1 MQISGLDS
9 YSLPR
14 PCLVATPLVNG
25 QNATPNS
32 GSGPNGT
39 YMGKDFRAA
48 YVPDTALTGS
58 GQVVGLLQFDGYTA
72 SDITYYEGAAGLP
85 GVPLQNVLLDG
96 FSGTP
101 TGDGGEVEV
110 SLDIEMAISMA
121 TNLSKVIVY
130 EAGPYGNWHDIL
142 NRMATDNLAKQL
154 SYSWYDPNGGSDTVA
169 DQIFQQMAAQGQSF
183 FCASGDS
190 DAFTGLIPFPGD
202 TPYITEVGGTTLT
215 TTGPGG
221 SWVSENVWNWGNGI
235 GSGGGISTQYP
246 IPAWQTNISMAANQG
261 STTMRNVPDVALTAD
276 NVYARTDGRDY
287 SVGGTSCASPLWA
300 GFAALANQQ
309 AAAAGRPAI
318 GFINPLVDVI
328 GTEANY
334 TQAFRDTTT
343 GNNESP
349 SSPTK
354 FSAVTGYDLCTGW
367 GTPAGQALINALAN
381 PEALLIT
388 PPTGFTSAGGFGGPF
403 TITSQTLSLTNAG
416 TNSLPWTLANTSAWL
431 TVSST
436 GGTLAPGGAAATVT
450 TSLNS
455 AASNLVVG
463 IYNATLWF
471 TNLNDNIGQCRQFTL
486 SVVSPPV
493 ITAQPTNQAV
503 LEGAAVT
510 FSVAATGGL
519 PLAYQWQDNGIN
531 LTDGGNISGSTTT
544 NLTVSDVS
552 AADAGTYT
560 VVVTNVAG
568 VVTSSNAL
576 LTITLSPPVITLQPV
591 DETVVVN
598 GTAQFAVVAL
608 GTKPLYYQ
616 WSFDGTNLVNA
627 TNATLTLA
635 DVRYSQ
641 TGVYGVTVTNIYG
654 LTNSSEAVL
663 TVISCN
669 PVPSGL
675 VDWWKAEG
683 NAYDSIGTNNGTLGS
698 GAGFTNG
705 EVGQAFYFNGTSSS
719 YVSIPDSPSL
729 DSVTNS
735 ITIELW
741 LKANQTNVDSNW
753 ESVVSKG
760 GAAWEIQTA
769 GGAKTAGFYMGG
781 PNPSYV
787 TGSQNVADGQWHH
800 VAATYDGTNICLY
813 VDGTLDVST
822 PATGSIVQNSYP
834 MGIGYNAKGCCG
846 SPAYFYNGRV
856 DEVSLYH
863 RALTASE
870 IQAIYA
876 AGSGGKCPPLPPH
889 SLSRNR
895 PIKPW
900 LWEAQQHLR
909 WQPAEQHP

>member
-1 MQISGLDS
+1 
-9 YSLPR
+9 
-14 PCLVATPLVNG
+14 
-25 QNATPNS
+25 
-32 GSGPNGT
+32 
-39 YMGKDFRAA
+39 
-48 YVPDTALTGS
+48 
-58 GQVVGLLQFDGYTA
+58 
-72 SDITYYEGAAGLP
+72 
-85 GVPLQNVLLDG
+85 
-96 FSGTP
+96 
-101 TGDGGEVEV
+101 
-110 SLDIEMAISMA
+110 
-121 TNLSKVIVY
+121 
-130 EAGPYGNWHDIL
+130 
-142 NRMATDNLAKQL
+142 
-154 SYSWYDPNGGSDTVA
+154 
-169 DQIFQQMAAQGQSF
+169 
-183 FCASGDS
+183 
-190 DAFTGLIPFPGD
+190 
-202 TPYITEVGGTTLT
+202 
-215 TTGPGG
+215 
-221 SWVSENVWNWGNGI
+221 
-235 GSGGGISTQYP
+235 
-246 IPAWQTNISMAANQG
+246 
-261 STTMRNVPDVALTAD
+261 
-276 NVYARTDGRDY
+276 
-287 SVGGTSCASPLWA
+287 
-300 GFAALANQQ
+300 
-309 AAAAGRPAI
+309 
-318 GFINPLVDVI
+318 
-328 GTEANY
+328 
-334 TQAFRDTTT
+334 
-343 GNNESP
+343 
-349 SSPTK
+349 
-354 FSAVTGYDLCTGW
+354 
-367 GTPAGQALINALAN
+367 
-381 PEALLIT
+381 
-388 PPTGFTSAGGFGGPF
+388 
-403 TITSQTLSLTNAG
+403 
-416 TNSLPWTLANTSAWL
+416 
-431 TVSST
+431 
-436 GGTLAPGGAAATVT
+436 
-450 TSLNS
+450 
-455 AASNLVVG
+455 
-463 IYNATLWF
+463 
-471 TNLNDNIGQCRQFTL
+471 
-486 SVVSPPV
+486 
-493 ITAQPTNQAV
+493 
-503 LEGAAVT
+503 
-510 FSVAATGGL
+510 
-519 PLAYQWQDNGIN
+519 
-531 LTDGGNISGSTTT
+531 
-544 NLTVSDVS
+544 
-552 AADAGTYT
+552 
-560 VVVTNVAG
+560 
-568 VVTSSNAL
+568 
-576 LTITLSPPVITLQPV
+576 
-591 DETVVVN
+591 
-598 GTAQFAVVAL
+598 
-608 GTKPLYYQ
+608 
-616 WSFDGTNLVNA
+616 
-627 TNATLTLA
+627 
-635 DVRYSQ
+635 
-641 TGVYGVTVTNIYG
+641 VTNIYG